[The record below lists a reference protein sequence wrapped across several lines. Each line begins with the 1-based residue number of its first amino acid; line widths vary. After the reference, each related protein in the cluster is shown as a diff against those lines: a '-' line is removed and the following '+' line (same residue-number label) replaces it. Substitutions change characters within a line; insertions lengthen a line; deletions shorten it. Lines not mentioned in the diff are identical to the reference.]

1 MKVLIPILAVVL
13 AGCAA
18 TTSDK
23 RHSKPDTL
31 VAMAAPH
38 SGERAV
44 SYAVGANA
52 SLDDLVQHALV
63 HHPSITAAE
72 AKVRRLL
79 AKVPQ
84 AESLPDP
91 KFKLSSGAM
100 AETAAGRVNWMAGV
114 EQALPFPG
122 KLREMARA
130 AGKEAEVAAA
140 QLEAVR
146 LSVASQVE
154 QAYWNLYLAKRT
166 TQITTQN
173 RQALEAVRDSVDAR
187 VAANQSSQDDQL
199 RLATE
204 SGKLEQ
210 TLIQARRA
218 EASARSR
225 LNALLN
231 RPSGSDLPS
240 PQFRTSGVRKDLK
253 GLVSLAESQHPSVVA
268 AGASREA
275 YQHRLNRAELERFPD
290 FTLGVQHAAVSDS
303 GLAPSANGRDQL
315 FASIGVSIPL
325 WQAPRKAK
333 IEEARAGIDESTA
346 LIGAT
351 RASLRHEVEDAWQ
364 RAKSAESLI
373 TLFDK
378 QILPESQQ
386 SFDGVLTSYAAGKES
401 FVDAL
406 DAWRQLLAFQLQ
418 QAGNQAQLGQAL
430 ASLRKATGTHF

>member
-1 MKVLIPILAVVL
+1 MKPLLLVLTIAV
-13 AGCAA
+13 AGCTSTA
-18 TTSDK
+18 TK
-23 RHSKPDTL
+23 RKENPETV

-38 SGERAV
+38 TKAV

-84 AESLPDP
+84 AKSLPDP

-114 EQALPFPG
+114 EQALPYPG

-130 AGKEAEVAAA
+130 VGKEAEAAAA

-154 QAYWNLYLAKRT
+154 QAYWNLYLARRT
-166 TQITTQN
+166 TEITNQN
-173 RQALEAVRDSVDAR
+173 RQALESVRDSVDAR
-187 VAANQSSQDDQL
+187 VAANQSSQGDQL

-204 SGKLEQ
+204 AGRLEQ
-210 TLIQARRA
+210 ALIQAKRA

-231 RPSGSDLPS
+231 RPSGSELPS
-240 PQFRTSGVRKDLK
+240 PRFRTAGVQKDLNS
-253 GLVSLAESQHPSVVA
+253 LVALAESQHPSVRA
-268 AGASREA
+268 ADASREA
-275 YQHRLNRAELERFPD
+275 YQHRLKRAELERLPD
-290 FTLGVQHAAVSDS
+290 FTVGVQHAAVSDR

-315 FASIGVSIPL
+315 FASIGISIPL
-325 WQAPRKAK
+325 WQAPRRAK
-333 IEEARAGIDESTA
+333 IDEARAGIDESTA

-351 RASLRHEVEDAWQ
+351 RAGLRHEVEDAWQ
-364 RAKSAESLI
+364 RARSAESLI
-373 TLFDK
+373 ALFDK
-378 QILPESQQ
+378 QILPEAQQ
-386 SFDGVLTSYAAGKES
+386 SFDGVLTGYAAGKES

-430 ASLRKATGTHF
+430 AALRKSTGSHL